1 MKLKTKFIFL
11 LLSLTWTVQAGEI
24 FKCEVNGHV
33 RYVQSK
39 VHCKNSQVNNI
50 KGNIEKQI
58 ANKQYSDTELKKSEA
73 WLKEHAVRKKQS
85 EAKNKRYQK
94 TYENWLKTGK
104 KSEKAQLKADQHKE
118 AWKYCV
124 SKNTRLLKKNQKNCQ
139 LNPKLQ
145 QKADYLKAEAEEYEQ
160 ALAKI

>member
-1 MKLKTKFIFL
+1 MKSL
-11 LLSLTWTVQAGEI
+11 LIILPLYLFSTAQAGEI

-39 VHCKNSQVNNI
+39 VHCENSQVNNI
-50 KGNIEKQI
+50 KNNIEKQI
-58 ANKQYSDTELKKSEA
+58 ANKQHNDTELKKSKI
-73 WLKEHAVRKKQS
+73 WLKEYAVRKKQS
-85 EAKNKRYQK
+85 EAKNKLYQQ
-94 TYENWLKTGK
+94 TYKNWLKTGK

-124 SKNTRLLKKNQKNCQ
+124 SKNTRMLKKNQKNCQ

-145 QKADYLKAEAEEYEQ
+145 QKADYLKAEAEDYEQ